1 MSMVVISLLC
11 CGGALAGFIAGDSP
25 EPDASATAGSRT
37 EPAQAAAAPIPSEP
51 SASPTVAATSA
62 KPSPSKLA
70 PSKASPTA
78 VHYRN
83 CDAVRAAGRDPLL
96 AGEPGYRAGLDRDG
110 DGVACESD
118 GARGD
123 DREPA
128 GGDTGGD
135 DSGGGDTGDG
145 DDTDPRF
152 STCAKAKAAGYG
164 PYRRGVDPEYHWYQ
178 DRDGDGTVC
187 E

>member
-1 MSMVVISLLC
+1 MVILLLC
-11 CGGALAGFIAGDSP
+11 CGGALGGFIAGDSP
-25 EPDASATAGSRT
+25 EPDSSATAGSGT
-37 EPAQAAAAPIPSEP
+37 EPARAAAAAAPTPSEP
-51 SASPTVAATSA
+51 STSPATAATSA
-62 KPSPSKLA
+62 KPSPSKVA
-70 PSKASPTA
+70 PSKAAPTA

-110 DGVACESD
+110 DGVACESE

-123 DREPA
+123 DGEPA
-128 GGDTGGD
+128 GGGP
-135 DSGGGDTGDG
+135 GGGDNGDG